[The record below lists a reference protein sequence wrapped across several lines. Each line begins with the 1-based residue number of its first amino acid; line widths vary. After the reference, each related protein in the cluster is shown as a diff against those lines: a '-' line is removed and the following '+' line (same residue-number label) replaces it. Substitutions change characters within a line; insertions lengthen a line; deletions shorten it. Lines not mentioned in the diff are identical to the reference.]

1 MSISIQRQKLI
12 DKAKSMLGRKEADGS
27 FRPIIDAYN
36 EIRPLP
42 RGYRMRYED
51 PWCAA
56 FVSAVGEMCGL
67 GCAVLPECGCDAMI
81 ALYRARGEYRG
92 RDYDAQPGDLIF
104 YNWDGNGS
112 ADHVGIIVEKI
123 SGGYAVVEGNMS
135 DAVGRRYVPANWLL
149 TMGFATPSYDKA
161 SVEPPQ
167 TEPDDPPAT
176 APAEPAPVTPQTLPT
191 LAYGSRGL
199 TVKAMQGILI
209 ARNISC
215 GADGAD
221 GIFGVNTMTAL
232 QRFQK
237 QEDLDVDGI
246 CGVRSWE
253 ELLGLR

>member
-56 FVSAVGEMCGL
+56 FVSAVGKMAGL
-67 GCAVLPECGCDAMI
+67 GDIILAECGCDAMI
-81 ALYRARGEYRG
+81 ALYRARGEYHG

-104 YNWDGNGS
+104 YNWDGNSS

-167 TEPDDPPAT
+167 TDPDVPHEANPDEQASEGVRALPVL
-176 APAEPAPVTPQTLPT
+176 AP
-191 LAYGSRGL
+191 GSRGL

-209 ARNISC
+209 VRDCAC

-221 GIFGVNTMTAL
+221 GVFGGNTEAAL
-232 QRFQK
+232 RRFQQREK
-237 QEDLDVDGI
+237 LEVDGI

-253 ELLGLR
+253 KLLGLR